1 MHDIIQ
7 MLDEFRHILKD
18 DNAISSARAQW
29 SLYVPKIISQA
40 KLENGA
46 RLVSRRSALTMDES
60 DGKVFTKING
70 INDVHNV
77 ILNMYMS
84 TENNPL
90 AALSSA

>member
-18 DNAISSARAQW
+18 DNAISSVRAQW
-29 SLYVPKIISQA
+29 SLYVPKIISHA

-46 RLVSRRSALTMDES
+46 RLVSRCSALIMDES

-70 INDVHNV
+70 INDIHTV
-77 ILNMYMS
+77 
-84 TENNPL
+84 
-90 AALSSA
+90 SSPA